1 MTSTNIRKDVV
12 NDILK
17 QFAVILQSYKPT
29 LRELEVIQAKI
40 DSMVAKNQVTG
51 VNHETGFKSEAAK
64 HGSKN
69 EKWYKIP
76 VE

>member
-1 MTSTNIRKDVV
+1 MVSSNIRKDVV

-29 LRELEVIQAKI
+29 LRELEVIQSKI
-40 DSMVAKNQVTG
+40 DSMVAKNQATG
-51 VNHETGFKSEAAK
+51 MEQETGQHVEAAK
-64 HGSKN
+64 HSPKN